1 MYKHLLIATDGSD
14 LAKKAVD
21 QAFALAKAI
30 GATVTVVTVTEPW
43 ASVAYGEMA
52 YGFPIEEYEKA
63 AAQTAETVLSAA
75 RDLATK
81 AGVPCETLHVT
92 NFPAEGIVETAESK
106 GCDVVVLASHGRRGI
121 ARAVLG
127 SQASRVLTL
136 SKVPVLVYK

>member
-1 MYKHLLIATDGSD
+1 MFKHILIATDGSELAGKGVVAGLE
-14 LAKKAVD
+14 LAKKLGSKVTIMI
-21 QAFALAKAI
+21 AI
-30 GATVTVVTVTEPW
+30 EPW
-43 ASVAYGEMA
+43 KSMIVGEA
-52 YGFPIEEYEKA
+52 AFSFPIEEYEKA